1 MFTMFFLSVAV
12 AFGHS
17 LSIATSSTVFY
28 VSSITNIISNLYALI
43 FQIRVFRP
51 PNYSGA
57 VAFSMLFILVA
68 GFLYLRR
75 NNLEFLYNKQM
86 WAVCAVFFCFAFV
99 SGQMWNHIRGPPFF
113 HRTKNGP
120 VYINGGS
127 HGQFVLE
134 SYIVA
139 VLSILFEVNVL
150 HLTA

>member
-1 MFTMFFLSVAV
+1 MWYLLFSIKINSVR
-12 AFGHS
+12 
-17 LSIATSSTVFY
+17 LWSISSHAQILMMKGFNTLD
-28 VSSITNIISNLYALI
+28 NDL
-43 FQIRVFRP
+43 QIRIFRP

-57 VAFSMLFILVA
+57 VAFLMLFVLVA

-86 WAVCAVFFCFAFV
+86 WAVGAVFFCFAMV
-99 SGQMWNHIRGPPFF
+99 SGQMWNQIRGPPFY
-113 HRTKNGP
+113 HKTKNGA

-139 VLSILFEVNVL
+139 ILSILFNNSFIIKS
-150 HLTA
+150 

>member
-1 MFTMFFLSVAV
+1 MFTVFFLSFKYNM
-12 AFGHS
+12 AFGQS
-17 LSIATSSTVFY
+17 LNFFNSFLCRQY
-28 VSSITNIISNLYALI
+28 QEHNINLYAFI

-150 HLTA
+150 I

>member
-1 MFTMFFLSVAV
+1 M
-12 AFGHS
+12 
-17 LSIATSSTVFY
+17 
-28 VSSITNIISNLYALI
+28 

-51 PNYSGA
+51 PNYSGVILIA
-57 VAFSMLFILVA
+57 MLLVLIT

-75 NNLEFLYNKQM
+75 NNLDFLYNKQM
-86 WAVCAVFFCFAFV
+86 WAVIAIFFCFSMV
-99 SGQMWNHIRGPPFF
+99 SGQMWNQIRGPPFF

-139 VLSILFEVNVL
+139 ALSILFMSKCSRNV
-150 HLTA
+150 TEQVIRC